1 MIGSAIFG
9 LPSVVASLVG
19 AVSPV
24 AVLLAGAAT
33 AVMMACYA
41 EVASRFAQAG
51 GTYLYIRVAF
61 GRLVGIQVGGLWLLA
76 ALTSRAAAASLFVT
90 YLGGFWPM
98 ATHPIPRFLI
108 LTILVGTLA
117 SVNYRGVRVGTQVSN
132 VFVAA
137 KLFPLGT
144 VGLVGAFYLI
154 ATHHVA
160 PAATPPAG
168 AGAWLKAMLLLIF
181 SYGGYEAALNPMS
194 ETKNPQRDVAPALFV
209 ALIIVVVVYTVIQWT
224 VLGVLPDPAHS
235 ARPLADA
242 AMNLMGR
249 GGAALIAIGAL
260 LSILGY

>member
-1 MIGSAIFG
+1 
-9 LPSVVASLVG
+9 L
-19 AVSPV
+19 
-24 AVLLAGAAT
+24 
-33 AVMMACYA
+33 Y
-41 EVASRFAQAG
+41 
-51 GTYLYIRVAF
+51 GTP
-61 GRLVGIQVGGLWLLA
+61 
-76 ALTSRAAAASLFVT
+76 TD
-90 YLGGFWPM
+90 P
-98 ATHPIPRFLI
+98 
-108 LTILVGTLA
+108 
-117 SVNYRGVRVGTQVSN
+117 
-132 VFVAA
+132 
-137 KLFPLGT
+137 
-144 VGLVGAFYLI
+144 
-154 ATHHVA
+154 

-260 LSILGY
+260 LSILGYLSAGMLTGPRYTLALAEQGDFPFSLAAVHPKFRTPHFSILFFAIVIWLLALMGSSSWNVTLSSVARLFYLGLVCASLPVLRIRHGYMSSYNG